1 MIVNAKMSA
10 KGNSMIYELD
20 VTNREL
26 RTLKDH
32 YYLMEKFMRDEINKE
47 YMREMTDKENDI
59 VKNRDNFGDYKK

>member
-1 MIVNAKMSA
+1 MSA